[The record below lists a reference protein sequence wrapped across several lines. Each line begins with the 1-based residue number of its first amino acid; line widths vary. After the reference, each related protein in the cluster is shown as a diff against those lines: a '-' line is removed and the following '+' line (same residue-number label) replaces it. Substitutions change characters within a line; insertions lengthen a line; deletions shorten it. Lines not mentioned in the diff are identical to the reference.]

1 MNRKVLS
8 EVGWILEVIV
18 SGFVYPLNKLFIVI
32 DTWQLFKYIT
42 VINNRA
48 SDNERR
54 REFTHIY
61 AKDLSEA
68 IAKWSGICSANEQL
82 VHIVPN
88 PTPDQAWKLYDE
100 RRAEE

>member
-1 MNRKVLS
+1 MNRFLALYFHFP
-8 EVGWILEVIV
+8 G
-18 SGFVYPLNKLFIVI
+18 G
-32 DTWQLFKYIT
+32 
-42 VINNRA
+42 
-48 SDNERR
+48 NERK

-68 IAKWSGICSANEQL
+68 IAKWSGIRSANEQL

-88 PTPDQAWKLYDE
+88 PTPSQAWKLYDE

>member
-1 MNRKVLS
+1 MNRYLALYFHFP
-8 EVGWILEVIV
+8 G
-18 SGFVYPLNKLFIVI
+18 
-32 DTWQLFKYIT
+32 
-42 VINNRA
+42 
-48 SDNERR
+48 DNERR

-68 IAKWSGICSANEQL
+68 TKKWSGMRSVNEQL

-100 RRAEE
+100 RRAEQ

>member
-1 MNRKVLS
+1 MNRFLALYFHFPGDNDS
-8 EVGWILEVIV
+8 R
-18 SGFVYPLNKLFIVI
+18 
-32 DTWQLFKYIT
+32 WQDRL
-42 VINNRA
+42 RQ
-48 SDNERR
+48 RR

-68 IAKWSGICSANEQL
+68 MAKRSAICSANEQL

-100 RRAEE
+100 RRAEQ

>member
-1 MNRKVLS
+1 MNRFLALYYHFP
-8 EVGWILEVIV
+8 G
-18 SGFVYPLNKLFIVI
+18 
-32 DTWQLFKYIT
+32 
-42 VINNRA
+42 
-48 SDNERR
+48 DNERK

-68 IAKWSGICSANEQL
+68 MAKWSGISSANEQL

-100 RRAEE
+100 RRAEREHC

>member
-1 MNRKVLS
+1 MNRFLALYFHFP
-8 EVGWILEVIV
+8 G
-18 SGFVYPLNKLFIVI
+18 
-32 DTWQLFKYIT
+32 
-42 VINNRA
+42 
-48 SDNERR
+48 DNERR

-88 PTPDQAWKLYDE
+88 PTPDDSLCFACGGILFCCYCLRLRSIDQ
-100 RRAEE
+100 